1 MTGSADPLKKRVTI
15 VTEKGHF
22 SIMYR
27 VKRTHQVE
35 SEADTSSYSSEQ
47 RLNRMDQDLYC
58 RNINDIRE
66 THINQSRS
74 ANNILKLVY
83 EGTSYTNRFVTIQ
96 VNQKTMRMQVDSEAN
111 VKVIT
116 NKECDQIGQ

>member
-1 MTGSADPLKKRVTI
+1 
-15 VTEKGHF
+15 
-22 SIMYR
+22 MYR